1 MTDAL
6 PLTRRQADVLAW
18 LRERRRRGGRPPK
31 LDEICRGLRLRSRG
45 SLHKHVQAL
54 VEAGLVEPMRGMRRG
69 VRLREEPAAAEV
81 PLAGTI
87 VAGRPIEAVEL
98 PESVEVPAFLRGDRP
113 SFALRVRGDSM
124 IGDGILDGDVVVV
137 ERREEARNGE
147 IVVAGHRR
155 GRGDAQALPGHR
167 GPARRHRAPAR
178 EPAYAGPSLP
188 AGSGARDG
196 AVTGRMRS
204 YRATRATR

>member
-1 MTDAL
+1 MTGAL

-69 VRLREEPAAAEV
+69 VRLREDPAAAEV
-81 PLAGTI
+81 LLAGTI

-98 PESVEVPAFLRGDRP
+98 PESIEVPAFLRGDRP

-147 IVVAGHRR
+147 IVVAVIDGAEATLKRFR
-155 GRGDAQALPGHR
+155 AIEGPPAAIELRPANPRMQALRYPPDR
-167 GPARRHRAPAR
+167 VRVT
-178 EPAYAGPSLP
+178 
-188 AGSGARDG
+188 G
-196 AVTGRMRS
+196 AVTGQMRS